1 MEINRLIQKLP
12 DEPATLPRLMS
23 NTLSIQMLGGLACT
37 NKRFDP
43 AIPAKGWALLA
54 YLIMEPGT
62 PQTRERLA
70 KTFWPN
76 HPADAA
82 RNNLRQVLLILQ
94 RALCEQEAPHPC
106 LIADRNSIHFNP
118 DCRHRFDVLEF
129 IRDASQCTANLSP
142 SGCESCLGQMDA
154 VAALYQGEF
163 MAGICLADCPD
174 FEEWLEIQRERLR
187 RHALVLLDRLSNCY
201 ETFGATAKA
210 LSAALRYTELE
221 PWNEEGQRRC
231 IRLLALNGQR
241 ATAIDFYES
250 CRRTLKQE
258 LDVQPEVATKKLIQ
272 RVRDGEQV
280 TKSGDD
286 SRQSPPAAAVPLA
299 LERRQVT
306 VLFGRLA
313 SAERDDPDEEME
325 LLNQPIKRCI
335 EIIQH
340 FSGHVV
346 RTNDGGLLAYFG
358 YPRAH
363 ENAALLAVR
372 AALALCRQEL
382 RVGVH
387 TGLII
392 TSSVPGLPDPIGKTS
407 GTAMRLLTLA
417 APSTVNISAA
427 THRLVG
433 GYFDVAAVDQPVLQG
448 ETLVRNVFRVIQESG
463 ACHRLA
469 ASTALT
475 PLIGR
480 NAESDFLTGLWQK
493 ARSGERQALLLSG
506 DPGIGKSRLIWQFKR
521 QLAGSRVKVLELR
534 CFAEF
539 AESPF
544 HPFVSMFEQLLR
556 FAHDDAAGVK
566 FDKLLTFVEKH
577 HHTNRSMHV
586 RLLASLLSLST
597 EPPYKTRPLLP
608 QQLRNLTMDF
618 LVEHLY
624 ASTNG
629 NGGLL
634 IVEDLH
640 WIDPTT
646 LELLTRFLA
655 GQRPVPMLVLLT
667 ARPDFKPSWPTDQ
680 TLTLTIPPLAEEDM
694 EVLVTAMALGHPVAT
709 VQYIV
714 DRSDGIPLFAEEL
727 ARALSSAPDDRC
739 HSIPT
744 TLQDLLAARLDNL
757 GEAKFTA
764 QLAATIGR
772 EFHFD
777 LLYEL
782 AQVDRQALLRSLSW
796 LCDVGL
802 VSGDIESGYQFRHAL
817 FQDAAYQSQTKAD
830 RQTMHRRIAEVL
842 HSRFSDLAERRPEM
856 LARHWTSAGVAETAI
871 EFWIKA
877 ARLASRHYAHQEV
890 ISHLKSG
897 LKLVDDLNDEQT
909 KIRLEFELQIGIGAA
924 CYANVGYGSTAGV
937 AAYCR
942 AVTLGEGQPNAQA
955 LFQAL
960 WGLWASTSSRTN
972 YQDSLALT
980 QRLLRMSDLSN
991 DPVEQQQAHFAAG
1004 NIQFWRGEFQQA
1016 RVHLE
1021 RAMSLYLP
1029 RHHERL
1035 ITGFGE
1041 NAFVT
1046 SGSFLS
1052 WTLCYL
1058 GLPDQARAVSRRTVA
1073 TARRIK
1079 HPFSLGY
1086 GLTFATVLHRM
1097 LRQPTQCL
1105 KLAEETISLAVL
1117 HGFPLWEAG
1126 ATLKQGW
1133 ALVMLGKPEGVELMR
1148 RSVESMRTVMS
1159 SILVIFL
1166 ETLADSLRQLGQYD
1180 QALTIIEEAQ
1190 AAGGTLGDRHVE
1202 AELHRL
1208 KGECL
1213 QGIAT
1218 GNDAQAESCFQQAI
1232 DIARAQQARLAELR
1246 ASLSMAR
1253 LWHAQGRTEQAHQLL
1268 MHAYTGFTEGFKTPD
1283 LQQAEKLLAQLA
1295 LADQC

>member
-1 MEINRLIQKLP
+1 MAA
-12 DEPATLPRLMS
+12 EPATLPELRPG
-23 NTLSIQMLGGLACT
+23 TLSIQMLGGLACT
-37 NKRFDP
+37 NNRLDP

-54 YLIMEPGT
+54 HLIMEPGT
-62 PQTRERLA
+62 SQTRERLA
-70 KTFWPN
+70 ATFWPN

-94 RALCEQEAPHPC
+94 RALCEHEAPHPC

-129 IRDASQCTANLSP
+129 AREVPQCAADLSP
-142 SGCESCLGQMDA
+142 SNCEGCLGQMAA

-174 FEEWLEIQRERLR
+174 FEEWLKIQRERLR
-187 RHALVLLDRLSNCY
+187 RHALVLLERLADCY

-210 LSAALRYTELE
+210 LSAAMRFTELE

-231 IRLLALNGQR
+231 IRLLTISGQR

-258 LDVQPEVATKKLIQ
+258 LDVQPEDATQKLMQ
-272 RVRDGEQV
+272 RVRDGELAP
-280 TKSGDD
+280 TIGDD
-286 SRQSPPAAAVPLA
+286 SRQSPPTAAVPLA
-299 LERRQVT
+299 VERRQVT

-313 SAERDDPDEEME
+313 TAASDDPDQELE
-325 LLNQPIKRCI
+325 LLSEPNKRCI
-335 EIIQH
+335 EIIQR

-358 YPRAH
+358 FPRAH

-372 AALALCRQEL
+372 AALALCQLEL

-417 APSTVNISAA
+417 APGTVTISAA
-427 THRLVG
+427 THRLVS
-433 GYFDVAAVDQPVLQG
+433 GYFEVAAVDQHGVQG
-448 ETLVRNVFRVIQESG
+448 ETLARNVFRVVRESG
-463 ACHRLA
+463 ACDRLA
-469 ASTALT
+469 ATPALST
-475 PLIGR
+475 LIGR
-480 NAESDFLTGLWQK
+480 NSESESLTRLWQK
-493 ARSGERQALLLSG
+493 AGNGQRQALLLSG
-506 DPGIGKSRLIWQFKR
+506 DPGIGKSRLVWQFKR
-521 QLAGSRVKVLELR
+521 QLAESHVMIRELR
-534 CFAEF
+534 CSAEF
-539 AESPF
+539 AHSPF
-544 HPFVSMFEQLLR
+544 HPLISLFEQLLG
-556 FAHDDAAGVK
+556 FGPDEAPGAK
-566 FDKLLTFVEKH
+566 FDKLVAYVAQQGDA
-577 HHTNRSMHV
+577 NRSVHV
-586 RLLASLLSLST
+586 PLLASLLSLPT
-597 EPPYKTRPLLP
+597 RPPYKTRPLLP
-608 QQLRNLTMDF
+608 QQLRDLTMDF
-618 LVEHLY
+618 LIEHLY

-629 NGGLL
+629 SVGLL

-640 WIDPTT
+640 WIDPST

-655 GQRPVPMLVLLT
+655 DQRPAPMLVLLT
-667 ARPDFKPSWPTDQ
+667 ARPEFKPSWPTDQ
-680 TLTLTIPPLAEEDM
+680 ALMLTIPPLADNDM
-694 EVLVTAMALGHPVAT
+694 AVLVTALALGNSVAT
-709 VQYIV
+709 VRDIV

-727 ARALSSAPDDRC
+727 ARTLPSAADDRFFA
-739 HSIPT
+739 IPT
-744 TLQDLLAARLDNL
+744 TLQDLLAARLDSL

-772 EFHFD
+772 EFHLD
-777 LLYEL
+777 LLCEL
-782 AQVDRQALLRSLSW
+782 AQVDRLALLRSLRR

-802 VSGDIESGYQFRHAL
+802 VSGDIDSGFQFRHAL
-817 FQDAAYQSQTKAD
+817 FQDAAYQSQTRTD
-830 RQTMHRRIAEVL
+830 RQAMHRRIAEVL
-842 HSRFSDLAERRPEM
+842 QSRFADLAQRRPEM
-856 LARHWTSAGVAETAI
+856 LARHWTAAGVAETAT

-877 ARLASRHYAHQEV
+877 GRWAGRHYAHKEV

-897 LKLVDDLNDEQT
+897 LKLLDDINNAQA
-909 KIRLEFELQIGIGAA
+909 KIRLEFELQIGLGSAY
-924 CYANVGYGSTAGV
+924 YATEGYGSPSGV
-937 AAYCR
+937 LAYCR
-942 AVTLGEGQPNAQA
+942 AVALGEGQANTRA
-955 LFQAL
+955 LFQAF
-960 WGLWASTSSRTN
+960 WGLWASTSSRSN
-972 YQDSLALT
+972 YQASLALT
-980 QRLLRMSDLSN
+980 QRLIRMSDLSN

-1021 RAMSLYLP
+1021 RAMSLYRP

-1133 ALVMLGKPEGVELMR
+1133 ALVMLGRFEGVERMR
-1148 RSVESMRTVMS
+1148 RSVESMRIVMS

-1180 QALTIIEEAQ
+1180 QALVIIEEAQ

-1213 QGIAT
+1213 LGLAT
-1218 GNDAQAESCFQQAI
+1218 GNEVQAESCFQQAI
-1232 DIARAQQARLAELR
+1232 DISHAQLARLAELR

-1253 LWHAQGRTEQAHQLL
+1253 LWHAQGRTKQAHQLL
-1268 MHAYTGFTEGFKTPD
+1268 MEAYTGFTEGFKTPD
-1283 LQQAEKLLAQLA
+1283 LQQAERFLAQLVRCSPHLVPA
-1295 LADQC
+1295 GA